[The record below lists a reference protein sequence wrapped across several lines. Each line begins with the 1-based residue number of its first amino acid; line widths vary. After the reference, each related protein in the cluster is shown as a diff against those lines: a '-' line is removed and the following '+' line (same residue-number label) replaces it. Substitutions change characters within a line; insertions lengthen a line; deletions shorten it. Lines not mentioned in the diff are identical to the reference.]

1 MNFVFALVMEVCI
14 LNIIIYFKN
23 ECCIMCVWA
32 HAQGRKGGGGGWL
45 WWEELGCERS
55 FMIVISIF
63 SNRTLCNHYF
73 EQRNF

>member
-1 MNFVFALVMEVCI
+1 M
-14 LNIIIYFKN
+14 LNYVRVGACPGEK
-23 ECCIMCVWA
+23 
-32 HAQGRKGGGGGWL
+32 GGGGWL
-45 WWEELGCERS
+45 WREELGCERS

>member
-32 HAQGRKGGGGGWL
+32 HAQGRKGGGGGCGGKNWVVKGL
-45 WWEELGCERS
+45 L
-55 FMIVISIF
+55 
-63 SNRTLCNHYF
+63 
-73 EQRNF
+73 